1 MTQTSQTLRAML
13 DIDFVRAQF
22 PAFSSAA
29 LQGQMFFENAGGSYT
44 CKPVIDRLFRFYHDR
59 KVQPYAPYE
68 ASRLGGA
75 EMDEARARLA
85 AMMGIETDE
94 LSFGPSTSAN
104 TFVLSNAVRLWL
116 KGKNAAI
123 VVTNQDHEANSGVWR
138 RLADEGI
145 ELREWRID
153 SQTGHLDPAAL
164 APLLADGKV
173 KLVCF
178 PHCSNIVAEI
188 NPVAEICAMARAA
201 GAFTCVD
208 GVSYAPHGFPD
219 MAELGADVY
228 LFSAY
233 KTYGPHQGIMVI
245 RRGIGAELPNQAHF
259 FNGDV
264 LYKRFTPA
272 GPDHAQV
279 AACAGMADYVDA
291 LYAHHFGAA
300 AASPVQRNT
309 AVHDLMRDHE
319 IALTAPLLDYL
330 AARNDRTDAQNPAE
344 MEISVLDVEMDV
356 AARAGTAHAQ
366 NELQGHD
373 FAGPRSRQFAAAR
386 TEHFDLDGGRRG
398 MDLHRE
404 LGRKRTGIQHG
415 YFECLLPP
423 FRPMS
428 QIVAAAISRQHR
440 SAERYDEPRDRKR
453 HASGQFLVLPRRPI
467 RLPFRIHVQDPDP
480 GQSQRPPRPS
490 RRRPPGPEAVA
501 NNQRPPKETV
511 QPHPPHPQF
520 PFGHLIGQIGH
531 QHQPA
536 AAERSQKQAFAQQK
550 DAGGNSQQEDGD
562 PVAHGRNHT
571 GLPDSAKVLFSAC
584 ARHQRLISA
593 PVAHQGFC
601 SASRASSCA

>member
-1 MTQTSQTLRAML
+1 MTQTSQTLRPML

-145 ELREWRID
+145 EVREWRID

-164 APLLADGKV
+164 APLLSDGKV

-228 LFSAY
+228 LFSSY
-233 KTYGPHQGIMVI
+233 KTYGPHQGIMVL

-330 AARNDRTDAQNPAE
+330 AARNDLRLIGPRQ
-344 MEISVLDVEMDV
+344 
-356 AARAGTAHAQ
+356 AARRAPT
-366 NELQGHD
+366 L
-373 FAGPRSRQFAAAR
+373 
-386 TEHFDLDGGRRG
+386 
-398 MDLHRE
+398 
-404 LGRKRTGIQHG
+404 
-415 YFECLLPP
+415 
-423 FRPMS
+423 
-428 QIVAAAISRQHR
+428 
-440 SAERYDEPRDRKR
+440 
-453 HASGQFLVLPRRPI
+453 
-467 RLPFRIHVQDPDP
+467 
-480 GQSQRPPRPS
+480 
-490 RRRPPGPEAVA
+490 AVA
-501 NNQRPPKETV
+501 LDRPALPVATALAGHGIMAGGGDFYAVRPLEALGVDREKGVLRLSFVHYTTKAEV
-511 QPHPPHPQF
+511 D
-520 PFGHLIGQIGH
+520 HLIG
-531 QHQPA
+531 A
-536 AAERSQKQAFAQQK
+536 LDR
-550 DAGGNSQQEDGD
+550 
-562 PVAHGRNHT
+562 
-571 GLPDSAKVLFSAC
+571 VLKA
-584 ARHQRLISA
+584 
-593 PVAHQGFC
+593 
-601 SASRASSCA
+601 